1 MLQICF
7 MINIVYKNHHCPKN
21 FYATFFVWQFVRIP
35 MYIKFWRFLY
45 EFNTQEIAS
54 DVKKK
59 RPTHVC
65 VSIITPLVLWTK
77 YHECIQLIHTQKLL
91 LTTGH
96 AGSMR
101 NSRNCFGRLAWII
114 HPLWLAFLCHRSSIT
129 NVSHILVISVNI
141 RLQYAR
147 KSTQDLLLCCIVA
160 SVFPGFSLRIPMIRD
175 RKTEICPAW
184 KYSWPSM
191 TKVAHQSQFVTQ
203 QGFRFTP
210 RHGIIP

>member
-7 MINIVYKNHHCPKN
+7 MINIVYKNHQCPKV
-21 FYATFFVWQFVRIP
+21 FYAKFFVWQFVRIP

-54 DVKKK
+54 DVKKT
-59 RPTHVC
+59 PYTCMCEHYHSASTVDEIPWVHSTH
-65 VSIITPLVLWTK
+65 THTK
-77 YHECIQLIHTQKLL
+77 VAADNWSC
-91 LTTGH
+91 
-96 AGSMR
+96 MR

-114 HPLWLAFLCHRSSIT
+114 HPLWFAFLCHRSSIT
-129 NVSHILVISVNI
+129 INVSHILVISVNI

-147 KSTQDLLLCCIVA
+147 KSTQDLLLYCIVA
-160 SVFPGFSLRIPMIRD
+160 SVFPGFSLPIPMIRD

-191 TKVAHQSQFVTQ
+191 TKVAHQSQFVTH